1 MSFTSTIK
9 KTATKI
15 ATLTKGMMPS
25 GMMPSGASTG
35 MLNNKWILYAIL
47 FISVVDLFNFYSK
60 GDATAIAIFLV
71 VGFLTTYFSKNMLVV
86 LVVAIA
92 VTHIARFGSASMEGM
107 ETEEEEEEEEE
118 VTEGLK
124 SDDESEEK
132 KKNELT
138 SIQSSLDKIGIAD
151 SSEQTT
157 AALIEQTKKV
167 QENMQLLEPYLK
179 KAEQVTEP
187 LKKPEGF
194 CDYSTAYSS
203 TIKEPFQEG
212 AGTAKKVG
220 NAVVKGG
227 NQAGNGFVA
236 VGNKIGNAFKPSKN

>member
-1 MSFTSTIK
+1 MSLESTIK
-9 KTATKI
+9 KTATKM

-25 GMMPSGASTG
+25 GTSAG
-35 MLNNKWILYAIL
+35 MINNKWILYAIL

-92 VTHIARFGSASMEGM
+92 VTHIARFGSASVEGM
-107 ETEEEEEEEEE
+107 ETEPEEEEVDEEEE

-124 SDDESEEK
+124 TEDESEEK
-132 KKNELT
+132 KKNELA
-138 SIQSSLDKIGIAD
+138 SIQSSLEKIGIAD
-151 SSEQTT
+151 SSEKTT

-167 QENMQLLEPYLK
+167 QENMALLEPFLK

-187 LKKPEGF
+187 LKKAEGF

-203 TIKEPFQEG
+203 AIKEPFQEG
-212 AGTAKKVG
+212 AGTAKTVG
-220 NAVVKGG
+220 NAIVKGG

-236 VGNKIGNAFKPSKN
+236 VGNKIGKAFK

>member
-9 KTATKI
+9 KTATKM

-25 GMMPSGASTG
+25 GTSAG
-35 MLNNKWILYAIL
+35 MINNKWILYAIL

-92 VTHIARFGSASMEGM
+92 VTHIARFGSASVEGM
-107 ETEEEEEEEEE
+107 ETEPEEEEVDEEEE

-124 SDDESEEK
+124 TEDESEEK
-132 KKNELT
+132 KKNELA
-138 SIQSSLDKIGIAD
+138 SIQSSLEKIGIAD
-151 SSEQTT
+151 SSEKTT

-167 QENMQLLEPYLK
+167 QENMALLEPYLK

-187 LKKPEGF
+187 LKKAEGF

-203 TIKEPFQEG
+203 AIKEPFQEG

-220 NAVVKGG
+220 NAIVKGG

-236 VGNKIGNAFKPSKN
+236 VGNKIGKAFK